1 MPFELVQCN
10 LQITRLF
17 NRWIEVSY
25 LLRQPIKCEEDM
37 LYAAA
42 SAEAGIMFTDQVSV
56 ETLDIL
62 AALIIP

>member
-1 MPFELVQCN
+1 M
-10 LQITRLF
+10 
-17 NRWIEVSY
+17 SY

-56 ETLDIL
+56 QNLDIL
-62 AALIIP
+62 AVLIIP